1 MLVVR
6 FCFMVWVL
14 IGSIYVNC
22 TERKKVKKRDLER
35 LYDQWIENDDDEL
48 EEDELPPYKR
58 KTQQPDLDKIM
69 KQAKTPEEL
78 MMLSKK
84 GQSVMMFVGIGDV
97 NGKRAEK
104 FYTERWIGVWQNSLF
119 NNHIDVQ
126 TFTIDDN
133 RAIFMFADGSKA
145 WEGKDFLLKQP
156 QVSEVSLEGRQYPG
170 PAFKK
175 EKKEEL
181 YSISIFPEH
190 VLMENSVDFEEWQL
204 SKLDHFLAVTNI
216 HDTEVALSLLKSLNW
231 DMEKAI
237 EEHLLDNTESL
248 SMSSSGSDFIVI
260 DSSLSNNEHIERSM
274 DEPTIIYNTNWNT
287 AIASLPDDNT
297 RTATM
302 KFQNLVLI

>member
-181 YSISIFPEH
+181 
-190 VLMENSVDFEEWQL
+190 
-204 SKLDHFLAVTNI
+204 
-216 HDTEVALSLLKSLNW
+216 
-231 DMEKAI
+231 
-237 EEHLLDNTESL
+237 
-248 SMSSSGSDFIVI
+248 
-260 DSSLSNNEHIERSM
+260 
-274 DEPTIIYNTNWNT
+274 
-287 AIASLPDDNT
+287 
-297 RTATM
+297 
-302 KFQNLVLI
+302 

>member
-1 MLVVR
+1 
-6 FCFMVWVL
+6 MVWML
-14 IGSIYVNC
+14 AGSIYIKC
-22 TERKKVKKRDLER
+22 AERKEAKKHDLEK
-35 LYDQWIENDDDEL
+35 LYDQWEENDDDEL

-58 KTQQPDLDKIM
+58 KTQQPDFDKIM
-69 KQAKTPEEL
+69 KQAGTPEEL

-104 FYTERWIGVWQNSLF
+104 TYTERWIGVWQNSLF

-133 RAIFMFADGSKA
+133 RAIFMFTDGSKA

-181 YSISIFPEH
+181 
-190 VLMENSVDFEEWQL
+190 
-204 SKLDHFLAVTNI
+204 
-216 HDTEVALSLLKSLNW
+216 
-231 DMEKAI
+231 
-237 EEHLLDNTESL
+237 
-248 SMSSSGSDFIVI
+248 
-260 DSSLSNNEHIERSM
+260 
-274 DEPTIIYNTNWNT
+274 
-287 AIASLPDDNT
+287 
-297 RTATM
+297 
-302 KFQNLVLI
+302 